1 MRKSFI
7 SLARII
13 LCGIL
18 LVGAAQIASAADE
31 SVTIISRIY
40 ASPGREAEME
50 ARLLKLVAFVR
61 KAEPNIT
68 YRLLR
73 SKKDQTVFSLYEIYP
88 SQAAAEKQFKV
99 TLPGSGKELGP
110 TPEGLSARPFE
121 FEMFRALTD

>member
-31 SVTIISRIY
+31 PVTIISRIY
-40 ASPGREAEME
+40 ASPGREAEVE
-50 ARLLKLVAFVR
+50 ARLHKLVAFVL

-73 SKKDQTVFSLYEIYP
+73 SKEDQTVFLLYEIYP
-88 SQAAAEKQFKV
+88 SQAAAEEHFAV
-99 TLPGSGKELGP
+99 TLPGLGNALGP
-110 TPEGLSARPFE
+110 LPEGLSARPFE